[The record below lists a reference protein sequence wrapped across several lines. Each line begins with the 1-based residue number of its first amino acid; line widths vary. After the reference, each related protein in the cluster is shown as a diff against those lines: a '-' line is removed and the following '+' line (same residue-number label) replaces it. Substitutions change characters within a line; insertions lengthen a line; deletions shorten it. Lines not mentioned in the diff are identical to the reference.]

1 MKQLFFFFLLLSV
14 LSCKKDEKYAP
25 LDLKNGEV
33 VELLVDH
40 RYRAVNEQLL
50 LLPQGRNAELSI
62 DGFDERKPGYTYRVK
77 AKFHFEKEPPMD
89 ASDRWFDFIS
99 VVKEE
104 KYQATDSFEIA
115 LIQSPGFGGPMIVL
129 QKTGNQYYYL
139 NNQIQLTYTSQNV
152 QNQLEEIWQNAVA
165 VQQSYQS
172 STPIRSLKWKTVKA
186 TVTHDPANF
195 SKAYLVSGIQFT
207 Q

>member
-1 MKQLFFFFLLLSV
+1 MKKLYVIILVFV
-14 LSCKKDEKYAP
+14 LYACKKEDKYAP
-25 LDLKNGEV
+25 HDLKNGEE

-40 RYRAVNEQLL
+40 RYEALNEQLL
-50 LLPQGRNAELSI
+50 LLPQGNNTELSLH
-62 DGFDERKPGYTYRVK
+62 GFDQRKPGYTYRVK

-99 VVKEE
+99 VIKEE
-104 KYQATDSFEIA
+104 KYQAADSFEIA
-115 LIQSPGFGGPMIVL
+115 LIQSPGFGGPIIVL

-139 NNQIQLTYTSQNV
+139 YDKVQLTYTNQAV
-152 QNQLEEIWQNAVA
+152 QDQLEEIWQNAVA
-165 VQQSYQS
+165 VQQSYQTA
-172 STPIRSLKWKTVKA
+172 TPIRSFKWKAIKA

-195 SKAYLVSGIQFT
+195 GRAYLVSSIQFT